1 VPDAISVRPNWD
13 EYFLGIAKAVSAR
26 ADCRRRKVGA
36 VVVDVEKRIAS
47 TGYNGAYPSGPSC
60 LAGDC
65 PRAFS
70 AVVPGSSYDTGP
82 GVCHAVHG
90 ELNAILFA
98 DRERLRGATL
108 YITDKPCDGC
118 AKHIRSTTIARV
130 VWPEGEY
137 NNG

>member
-1 VPDAISVRPNWD
+1 MDRPEWE
-13 EYFLGIAKAVSAR
+13 EYFLGIAKAVAAR
-26 ADCRRRKVGA
+26 ADCRRRQVGA

-47 TGYNGAYPSGPSC
+47 TGYNGSYPGGPSC

-70 AVVPGSSYDTGP
+70 TVVPGSSYDTGP
-82 GVCHAVHG
+82 GTCHAVHG

-108 YITDKPCDGC
+108 YITDEPCNGC
-118 AKHIRSTTIARV
+118 AKHIRSTPISRV
-130 VWPEGEY
+130 VWPEGSY
-137 NNG
+137 DNG